1 MTVPC
6 SPCDPDDAFW
16 MQQALAQ
23 ARAAAAVGEVPV
35 GAVVVKDGAVIAT
48 GHNAPV
54 HDHDPTAHAEIV
66 ALRAAAAA
74 LGNYRLEGCT
84 LYVTLEPCAMCSG
97 AMLHAR
103 VGRVVYGAP
112 DPRTG
117 AAGSVVDLFAQAALN
132 HHTQVHGGVLAQDCG
147 ALLQQFFQQ
156 RRAQQRREALARH
169 PLRDD
174 ALRTPEARFA
184 GLDTLAVPEGK
195 SMSHYLS
202 DLPSLGGLRLHYLD
216 AGPPDAR
223 RTWLCL
229 HGLPGW
235 SAVWSPLLQEWLAQ
249 GDRVLAPDLIGFG
262 RSDKPKKTAW
272 HDWQIHVQIL
282 REWLQRL
289 DPQRVILVLPQDPHH
304 PGWALLD
311 ELAQPPE
318 RLQGLCVWQ
327 GRGAATLAPG
337 DPLAEAPFADPG
349 YRAALKALQQGAL
362 RRPPELDPPRLP
374 GPPLRVL
381 RWQGPLQAEWARQ
394 AVEYFRPD
402 SLEEK

>member
-1 MTVPC
+1 MTDSHP
-6 SPCDPDDAFW
+6 PDDAHW

-23 ARAAAAVGEVPV
+23 ARAAAALGEVPV
-35 GAVVVKDGAVIAT
+35 GAVVVKDGQLIAS

-54 HDHDPTAHAEIV
+54 HAHDPTAHAEIV
-66 ALRAAAAA
+66 ALRTAAAR

-84 LYVTLEPCAMCSG
+84 LYVTVEPCAMCSG
-97 AMLHAR
+97 AIFHAR
-103 VGRVVYGAP
+103 LDRVVYGAP
-112 DPRTG
+112 EPRTG
-117 AAGSVVDLFAQAALN
+117 AAGSVVDLFQQAALN
-132 HHTQVHGGVLAQDCG
+132 PRTRVQGGVLAQEGG
-147 ALLQQFFQQ
+147 ALLQDFFAQ

-184 GLDTLAVPEGK
+184 GLDALPAREAPQGAGL
-195 SMSHYLS
+195 SHYLS

-216 AGPPDAR
+216 AGPADAP
-223 RTWLCL
+223 RTWVCL

-235 SAVWSPLLQEWLAQ
+235 SAVWAPWLPPWLAA

-262 RSDKPKKTAW
+262 RSDKPKKPAW
-272 HDWQIHVQIL
+272 HGWQVHARIL
-282 REWLQRL
+282 CEWLQRL
-289 DPQRVILVLPQDPHH
+289 DPQHVCLVLPQDPHH

-311 ELAQPPE
+311 ALAQAPG
-318 RLQGLCVWQ
+318 RLQGLCLWQ

-349 YRAALKALQQGAL
+349 HRAALKAWQQGAL
-362 RRPPELDPPRLP
+362 RRPSEQGMPRHP

-381 RWQGPLQAEWARQ
+381 RWQGPWQAAWAPQ

-402 SLEEK
+402 PA